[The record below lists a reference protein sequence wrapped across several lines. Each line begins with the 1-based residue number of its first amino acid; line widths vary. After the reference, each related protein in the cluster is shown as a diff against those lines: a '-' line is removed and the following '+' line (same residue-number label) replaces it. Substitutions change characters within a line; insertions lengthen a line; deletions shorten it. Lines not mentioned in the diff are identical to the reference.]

1 MGITLFNL
9 MNNTPDR
16 VRSLDN
22 GSDDQT
28 REFTWFLRDKDKP
41 GLNIKLRSRSEDK
54 ENPWEVLIYK
64 VSWKENEFVEEDDP
78 MHKYMH
84 KNSDEA
90 ISCAETK
97 IKSICDKNEQ
107 FEHCINFLRA

>member
-22 GSDDQT
+22 GPDSGEK
-28 REFTWFLRDKDKP
+28 REFTWFLRDKNNP
-41 GLNIKLRSRSEDK
+41 GLNVKLLSVPK
-54 ENPWEVLIYK
+54 ENAWQILIHR
-64 VSWKENEFVEEDDP
+64 VDWKENEFVESEDPIYEYTQDS
-78 MHKYMH
+78 
-84 KNSDEA
+84 SDEA

-97 IKSICDKNEQ
+97 VKDICDQNKEL
-107 FEHCINFLRA
+107 EHCINFLRN